1 MGKWKGDRDFTT
13 RLECRGSAEMV
24 SVICEIWEKSSGST
38 VWAVML
44 LFNFCVD
51 YTDIHSHML
60 CDRHSRSLTGC
71 SRFDVGEDFMIQKSL
86 LMGWIRC
93 SEESFVP
100 GNLETTH
107 SYRMSWH
114 TWNFRFP
121 CLW

>member
-60 CDRHSRSLTGC
+60 CDRLSVQTGAIALV
-71 SRFDVGEDFMIQKSL
+71 SWLMLFFFLENGRKASSYL
-86 LMGWIRC
+86 LA
-93 SEESFVP
+93 SERTKH
-100 GNLETTH
+100 L
-107 SYRMSWH
+107 R
-114 TWNFRFP
+114 
-121 CLW
+121 